1 MYANKGT
8 SHVGDTMQGTKES
21 TTTGRQCGLD
31 KEKMLKV
38 TWKKNGGDYTGEQL
52 RDLFKK
58 FGVVVNV
65 HIEISEKKKK
75 KGLALVEMASKEAIV
90 GITTQGG
97 VLRDLPNLLF
107 VMPLQ
112 STASAAVSDAQKVAE
127 NDDGPKLS
135 NLVEES
141 IIKQDEESIGV
152 SETVEL
158 VCEDPKMHNSL
169 LDLKESMGF
178 LKFLV
183 ILNCNSETDKLLHYS
198 IGINLIVHS
207 EMR

>member
-112 STASAAVSDAQKVAE
+112 STARHK
-127 NDDGPKLS
+127 N
-135 NLVEES
+135 N

-183 ILNCNSETDKLLHYS
+183 ILNCNSETDKLHYS

-207 EMR
+207 EMH